1 MKQLNFLG
9 VPAAPLKKARFVVLP
24 LPYEQ
29 TTSYGKGTVNG
40 PKAILDA
47 SAQVEHYDEELFKET
62 CLRNGICTIH
72 PETLNFCAGPDKFI
86 PALSAYAASLVDRLS
101 RRQIIVGLGGEHSVT
116 YPLAK
121 AYRNIYPQLSIL
133 HFDAHSDL
141 RDEYEGSKYSH
152 ACVMRR
158 IIGLKP
164 ASIVQV
170 GIRSMTPE
178 CNELMKHRPLTA
190 FKAHDQ
196 CREPQLPNRVLKALK
211 SKDIFI
217 TIDLDAFD
225 PSVIPG
231 VGTPEPGGLGWY
243 QVLDILRLVCR
254 QKNVV
259 GFDVVELLPLKGQTV
274 SEFTAAKLIYRLMG
288 YLG

>member
-1 MKQLNFLG
+1 MKQVNFLG
-9 VPAAPLKKARFVVLP
+9 VPAAALKDARFVVLP

-29 TTSYGKGTVNG
+29 TTSYGKGTARG

-47 SAQVEHYDEELFKET
+47 SAQVERYDEELDKET
-62 CLRNGICTIH
+62 FRRNGIITIH
-72 PETLNFCAGPDKFI
+72 SKQLNFLSGPEKFI
-86 PALSAYAASLVDRLS
+86 PALSAYADNLVSRLS
-101 RRQIIVGLGGEHSVT
+101 RRQIVIGLGGEHSVT
-116 YPLAK
+116 YPLVK
-121 AYRNIYPQLSIL
+121 AYRRLYPELSVL

-141 RDEYEGSKYSH
+141 RDEYDGSQYSH

-158 IIGLKP
+158 ILGLKP
-164 ASIVQV
+164 TSIVQV
-170 GIRSMTPE
+170 GIRSLTPE
-178 CNELMKHRPLTA
+178 CNGLMKRRPLTT
-190 FKAHDQ
+190 FKAHSE
-196 CREPQLPNRVLKALK
+196 CRKPNLPARVLKALK
-211 SKDIFI
+211 SKDVFI

-254 QKNVV
+254 HKNVV
-259 GFDVVELLPLKGQTV
+259 GLDVVELMPLKGQTV